1 MILSDIDLRKR
12 INDGSIRIDPPLLE
26 EHLGGIS
33 LDLRLGR
40 KFRTFR
46 ESFSPCIEIGPS
58 GKPLGFPMSDDLTE
72 IREIENDHPFYLHP
86 NQLALGITLES
97 ITLPR
102 DIAGFIDGRS
112 SLARVG
118 LMVNITAHTIE
129 PGWEGNI
136 TLEFANL
143 GHVPLALY
151 PGARICAL
159 RFEQLSSPTEQS
171 YDVKRSAKYRHQNA
185 PLASRISR
193 E

>member
-1 MILSDIDLRKR
+1 MILSDVDVLQRMEE
-12 INDGSIRIDPPLLE
+12 GSIRIEPPLVA
-26 EHLGGIS
+26 EHLGSMS

-40 KFRTFR
+40 QFRTFR

-58 GKPLGFPMSDDLTE
+58 GKALEFPMSDDLME
-72 IREIENDHPFYLHP
+72 VREIGSDEPFYLHP
-86 NQLALGITLES
+86 DQLALGITMES
-97 ITLPR
+97 ITLGR
-102 DIAGFIDGRS
+102 DIVGFIDGRS

-129 PGWEGNI
+129 PGWQGQI

-143 GHVPLALY
+143 GRVPLALY

-159 RFEQLSSPTEQS
+159 RFEQLSSPARHS
-171 YDVKRSAKYRHQNA
+171 YDVKRSAKYLGQNT
-185 PLASRISR
+185 PYASRISQ

>member
-1 MILSDIDLRKR
+1 MILSDIDILRR
-12 INDGSIRIDPPLLE
+12 IADDSIGISPPLIE
-26 EHLGGIS
+26 EHLGGMS

-46 ESFSPCIEIGPS
+46 GSFRPCIEIGPP
-58 GKPLGFPMSDDLTE
+58 GKTLDFPMSEDLME
-72 IREIENDHPFYLHP
+72 IREIADDNPFYLHP
-86 NQLALGITLES
+86 NELALGITLEC
-97 ITLPR
+97 IRLPK
-102 DIAGFIDGRS
+102 DIVGFIDGRS

-143 GHVPLALY
+143 GRVPLALY

-159 RFEQLSSPTEQS
+159 RFEQLSSPAKQP
-171 YDVKRSAKYRHQNA
+171 YNVKQGAKYFGQDA
-185 PLASRISR
+185 PHASRISR

>member
-1 MILSDIDLRKR
+1 MILSDVDILEQVTGGR
-12 INDGSIRIDPPLLE
+12 IGIDPPLVR
-26 EHLGGIS
+26 EHLGGMS

-40 KFRTFR
+40 QFRTFR
-46 ESFSPCIEIGPS
+46 GSFRPCIEIGPP
-58 GKPLGFPMSDDLTE
+58 GKPLHFPMSDDLME
-72 IREIENDHPFYLHP
+72 SREIADDNPFYLHP
-86 NQLALGITLES
+86 NELALGITLES
-97 ITLPR
+97 IRLPEN
-102 DIAGFIDGRS
+102 IVGFIDGRS

-143 GHVPLALY
+143 GRVPLALY

-159 RFEQLSSPTEQS
+159 RFEQLSSPAEQA
-171 YDVKRSAKYRHQNA
+171 YNIKQGAKYFRQNS
-185 PLASRISR
+185 PHASRISR

>member
-1 MILSDIDLRKR
+1 MILSDIDILEH
-12 INDGSIRIDPPLLE
+12 ITAGSIRIEPPLVR
-26 EHLGGIS
+26 EHLGGMS

-40 KFRTFR
+40 EFRTFR
-46 ESFSPCIEIGPS
+46 GSFRPCIEIGPS
-58 GKPLGFPMSDDLTE
+58 GKPLGFPMSDDLME
-72 IREIENDHPFYLHP
+72 VREIADDNPFYLHP
-86 NQLALGITLES
+86 NELALGITLEFIS
-97 ITLPR
+97 LPK
-102 DIAGFIDGRS
+102 DIVGFIDGRS

-143 GHVPLALY
+143 GRVPLALY

-159 RFEQLSSPTEQS
+159 RFEQLSSPAKQS
-171 YDVKRSAKYRHQNA
+171 YNVKQGAKYFRQNA
-185 PLASRISR
+185 PHASRISQ

>member
-1 MILSDIDLRKR
+1 MILSDVDVLRR
-12 INDGSIRIDPPLLE
+12 IGDGSIRIEPLLLR
-26 EHLGGIS
+26 EHLGGMS
-33 LDLRLGR
+33 LDLRLGK

-46 ESFSPCIEIGPS
+46 ESFSPCIEVGPP
-58 GKPLGFPMSDDLTE
+58 GKHLNFPMSDDLME
-72 IREIENDHPFYLHP
+72 IREAEGDNPFYLHP
-86 NQLALGITLES
+86 NQLALGITMES
-97 ITLPR
+97 ITLPK
-102 DIAGFIDGRS
+102 DIVGFIDGRS

-143 GHVPLALY
+143 GRVPLALY

-159 RFEQLSSPTEQS
+159 RFEQLSSPADQS
-171 YDVKRSAKYRHQNA
+171 YDVKRSAKYLGQNA
-185 PLASRISR
+185 PHASRISQ

>member
-1 MILSDIDLRKR
+1 MILSDIDVLKR
-12 INDGSIRIDPPLLE
+12 VNDGSIKIDPPLIE
-26 EHLGGIS
+26 EHLGGMS

-40 KFRTFR
+40 KFRIFR

-58 GKPLGFPMSDDLTE
+58 GKPLNFPMSDDLME
-72 IREIENDHPFYLHP
+72 IREIEGDNPFYLHP

-97 ITLPR
+97 ITLSK
-102 DIAGFIDGRS
+102 DIVGFIDGRS

-143 GHVPLALY
+143 GRVPLALY

-159 RFEQLSSPTEQS
+159 RFEQLSSPARQS
-171 YDVKRSAKYRHQNA
+171 YDIKQSAKYLRQNA
-185 PLASRISR
+185 PHASRISQ

>member
-1 MILSDIDLRKR
+1 MILSDIGVLKR
-12 INDGSIRIDPPLLE
+12 ISDGSIRITPPLLR
-26 EHLGGIS
+26 EHLSGMS

-40 KFRTFR
+40 KFRIFR
-46 ESFSPCIEIGPS
+46 ESFSPCIEIGPT
-58 GKPLGFPMSDDLTE
+58 GRLRDFPMSDDLMET
-72 IREIENDHPFYLHP
+72 REVGGDDPFYLHP

-97 ITLPR
+97 ITLPK
-102 DIAGFIDGRS
+102 DIVGFIDGRS

-129 PGWEGNI
+129 PGWAGNI

-143 GHVPLALY
+143 GRVPLALY

-159 RFEQLSSPTEQS
+159 RFEQLSSPAEQT
-171 YDVKRSAKYRHQNA
+171 YDIKQSAKYFGQNA
-185 PLASRISR
+185 PYASRISR

>member
-1 MILSDIDLRKR
+1 MILSDIDVLQR
-12 INDGSIRIDPPLLE
+12 IGDGSIKVDPPLLE
-26 EHLGGIS
+26 QHLGGMS

-46 ESFSPCIEIGPS
+46 ESFLPCIEVGPS
-58 GKPLGFPMSDDLTE
+58 GRALHFPMSDDLMET
-72 IREIENDHPFYLHP
+72 REIEGDDPFYLHP

-97 ITLPR
+97 ITLPK
-102 DIAGFIDGRS
+102 DIVGFIDGRS
-112 SLARVG
+112 SLARIG

-129 PGWEGNI
+129 PGWKGNI

-143 GHVPLALY
+143 GRVPLALY

-159 RFEQLSSPTEQS
+159 RFEQLSSLAERS
-171 YDVKRSAKYRHQNA
+171 YDVKRSAKYLGQNA
-185 PLASRISR
+185 PDASRISQ